1 MRHKGPHIS
10 IAPDHVVNRILK
22 INADDFA
29 EWPESVRTL
38 AISIAEELFLVAYNP
53 FIDAALVRE
62 SVRGSFER
70 ESVALAHYYATAISE
85 GITMF
90 WSAHEAEAAFRERL
104 LDALADI
111 LPEECIC
118 RDPAALVENA
128 TDATDLR
135 MELPLLVVEPDTAEQ
150 VAALV
155 RLAND
160 MKFALI
166 PRGGGSGMTGG
177 AVPARKRA
185 VVVSMTRLTRIG
197 PIDLETMTVTCE
209 AGVLTQ
215 QVIDAVAAEG
225 ALFTVDPASKQAS
238 SIGGNISENAGGPS
252 AFEYGT
258 TLDNLLWWK
267 MVTPTGEIIT
277 VERENHPRHKIL
289 PDETA
294 VFAVKDV
301 SGGVRNVVHLRGDE
315 IRLPGLGK
323 DVTNKALG
331 GLPGIQKE
339 GVDGIITEACF
350 IIHPRPRH
358 SRVMVLEFFGRSMH
372 PAALV
377 VRDLVAL
384 RNRIRAEGDYAH
396 LSALEE
402 FNAKYVQAIE
412 YKRKSQ
418 KFEGLPISVIIL
430 QADGD
435 DPYLLDKCVGD
446 IVSVAEAQENV
457 DIIVARDAKEAD
469 LFWEDRHRL
478 SVIARRT
485 SGFKLNEDVVIPME
499 RIPDFALFLEQLN
512 LECAAR
518 AYRHAL
524 QEVGRLPG
532 FPMEDKEFNCE
543 FSHASSAASGD
554 VPAMELSDNELSV
567 RAETYLDG
575 FAKTYPHLA
584 RKIAAIR
591 AHMEASRIIV
601 ASHMHA
607 GDGNCH
613 VNIPVNSN
621 DARMLEEA
629 EGAAARVMA
638 KCQEMGGEVSGEHG
652 IGITKISFFGPEKME
667 ALRRFKERVDP
678 RDVMN
683 PAKLVHRELP
693 VRPFTFSFNRL
704 INDIHESGLP
714 DKETL
719 IGLLSAIQVCTR
731 CGKCK
736 LVCAMTYP
744 ERSMQYHP
752 RNKNMVLGMLL
763 EAVYYSQINTGR
775 IDERL
780 LRELRGLVEHCTAC
794 GRCTANCPMKIPS
807 GEVALSLR
815 GLLDHEG
822 AGGHPIKERA
832 LNWLVRDIP
841 ARVPKA
847 AKLAS
852 VGQKMQNR
860 VLDFVPQA
868 WQRRMQ
874 NPLFSGRGPKM
885 GYTNLY
891 ESLKLHRGSVFVP
904 ADTDLPDMAEVPE
917 NLPEAAPEKPAE
929 AQSIA
934 PGRGHDLALYFP
946 GCGGALF
953 YDRIGL
959 SSTMLLLQA
968 GIAVAMPRRH
978 LCCGFPLLAAG
989 MDTAFEDNLAQNR
1002 QYLAAMLRSLGR
1014 QGFNCRWLVTACGS
1028 CRDGLERLH
1037 LEESFPGLERRD
1049 VSQLVLPRLPQ
1060 LAESAARGAA
1070 QAGAPEGVLYHAS
1083 CHCEWADVNK
1093 IKGQLQLVNALE
1105 AFSGQTVTMS
1115 PGCCGES
1122 GMGAMT
1128 SPEIYNLLRQRK
1140 RDRMANA
1147 FAEGVS
1153 GPVIVGC
1160 PSCKI
1165 GIGRTLLGMR
1175 DKRPVLHVTEWLA
1188 GLLDGEDRRQT
1199 FRRRANES
1207 RGEIRTVRL

>member
-53 FIDAALVRE
+53 FIDPELVRE
-62 SVRGSFER
+62 SVRASFER
-70 ESVALAHYYATAISE
+70 ESVALAHYYATAIAE

-104 LDALADI
+104 LDALSEI
-111 LPEECIC
+111 LPAECIH
-118 RDPAALVENA
+118 REPAALVANA

-135 MELPLLVVEPDTAEQ
+135 MELPLLVVEPDTTEQ

-160 MKFALI
+160 LKFALI

-197 PIDLETMTVTCE
+197 PIDLDSMTVACQ
-209 AGVLTQ
+209 AGALTQ
-215 QVIDAVAAEG
+215 QVIDAVERAG
-225 ALFTVDPASKQAS
+225 ALFSIDPASKQAS

-258 TLDNLLWWK
+258 TLDNLLCWK
-267 MVTPTGEIIT
+267 MVAPTGEIIS

-331 GLPGIQKE
+331 GLPGMQKE

-350 IIHPRPRH
+350 IIHKRPRH

-384 RNRIRAEGDYAH
+384 RNRIREQGDYVH

-402 FNAKYVQAIE
+402 FNAKYVQAID

-435 DPYLLDKCVGD
+435 DPYLLDKCVGE
-446 IVSVAEAQENV
+446 IVSVAETKENV
-457 DIIVARDAKEAD
+457 DIIVAQDAREAD

-499 RIPDFALFLEQLN
+499 RIPDFALFLEQIN
-512 LECAAR
+512 LEYAAR

-532 FPMEDKEFNCE
+532 FPMEDKEFNRE
-543 FSHASSAASGD
+543 FSRASSAASGN
-554 VPAMELSDNELSV
+554 VSAAELSDNELY
-567 RAETYLDG
+567 AQALDYLDG
-575 FAKTYPHLA
+575 FARSYPHLA
-584 RKIAAIR
+584 RKIESIR
-591 AHMEASRIIV
+591 AQMEASRIIV

-629 EGAAARVMA
+629 EEAAARVMA
-638 KCQEMGGEVSGEHG
+638 ECQEMGGEVSGEHG
-652 IGITKISFFGPEKME
+652 IGITKIAFLGPDKME

-704 INDIHESGLP
+704 INDIRASGLP
-714 DKETL
+714 DKEIL
-719 IGLLSAIQVCTR
+719 ISLLSAVQVCTR

-736 LVCAMTYP
+736 LVCAMSYP
-744 ERSMQYHP
+744 ERSLQYHP

-763 EAVYYSQINTGR
+763 EAVYYSQINSGR
-775 IDERL
+775 IEERL
-780 LRELRGLVEHCTAC
+780 LHELRDLVEHCTAC
-794 GRCTANCPMKIPS
+794 GRCTANCPMKIAS

-815 GLLDHEG
+815 AMLDHEG
-822 AGGHPIKERA
+822 ASGHPLKERA
-832 LNWLVRDIP
+832 LSWLVRDIP
-841 ARVPKA
+841 ARAPKA

-860 VLDFVPQA
+860 LLDFVPNF
-868 WQRRMQ
+868 WQQRMQ
-874 NPLFSGRGPKM
+874 NPLFSGRGPKT

-891 ESLKLHRGSVFVP
+891 ESLKLHRGSVFAP
-904 ADTDLPDMAEVPE
+904 ADTAGEPLLKPDRGEASPQAETLPGA
-917 NLPEAAPEKPAE
+917 
-929 AQSIA
+929 
-934 PGRGHDLALYFP
+934 GRDLALYFP

-953 YDRIGL
+953 FDRIGL
-959 SSTMLLLQA
+959 SSIMLLLKA
-968 GIAVAMPRRH
+968 GICVAVPPRH

-1002 QYLAAMLRSLGR
+1002 QYLAAMLRNLGR

-1028 CRDGLERLH
+1028 CRDGLERLG
-1037 LEESFPGLERRD
+1037 LQESFPQLELAD

-1060 LAESAARGAA
+1060 LKEVAA
-1070 QAGAPEGVLYHAS
+1070 QGKDEASAGEKKAALYHAS
-1083 CHCEWADVNK
+1083 CHCEWAGVNK
-1093 IKGQLQLVNALE
+1093 NKGQRQLVSALE
-1105 AFSGQTVTMS
+1105 AFSGQSLTFS

-1140 RDRMANA
+1140 RESLASA
-1147 FAEGVS
+1147 FAEAQD
-1153 GPVIVGC
+1153 GPVLVGC

-1165 GIGRTLLGMR
+1165 GIGRNLLAMR
-1175 DKRPVLHVTEWLA
+1175 DKRPVLHIAEWLA
-1188 GLLDGEDRRQT
+1188 GLLDGEDRRQS
-1199 FRRRANES
+1199 FRKRTNES
-1207 RGEIRTVRL
+1207 RGDIRPVRL